1 MIVGALALFFGV
13 VVVGFGIPVQEFS
26 FGNTLI
32 MAGATVATGGLIV
45 IALGAVAGQ
54 LQRLNEAL
62 AHAPMPGHEHAP
74 FEPMTADAAAGAP
87 VLTPAFEP
95 PPFEPREPAAPP
107 AFPMSPEPAPS
118 LRNPEEPVEVEE
130 DVSLSPPQ
138 PAAELPAE
146 ESPRGLPSWMR
157 ARPQPEPAKEQRSSI
172 FDSMW
177 PPENKMFGRGDT
189 DTTTAPAEPEPAPV
203 EPTAEELPAPAEAAP
218 VEPAPPVEEQPKPR
232 AVAILKS
239 GVVDGMSYTLYVD
252 GSIEAEL
259 PQGTLRFA
267 SIHELRAHLEQN
279 G

>member
-1 MIVGALALFFGV
+1 
-13 VVVGFGIPVQEFS
+13 
-26 FGNTLI
+26 
-32 MAGATVATGGLIV
+32 VATGCLIV

-62 AHAPMPGHEHAP
+62 THAPMPGHEHAP
-74 FEPMTADAAAGAP
+74 FEPMTADAAADAAALP
-87 VLTPAFEP
+87 PPFEP
-95 PPFEPREPAAPP
+95 PPFEPREPAASQ
-107 AFPMSPEPAPS
+107 AFPMPPEPAPS
-118 LRNPEEPVEVEE
+118 LRNPDETVEVEE
-130 DVSLSPPQ
+130 EVSLSPPQ
-138 PAAELPAE
+138 LAAELPAE
-146 ESPRGLPSWMR
+146 EKPRDLPSWMR

-189 DTTTAPAEPEPAPV
+189 DTATAPAEPEPAPA
-203 EPTAEELPAPAEAAP
+203 EPTAEEERPAPVEAAP
-218 VEPAPPVEEQPKPR
+218 FEPAPPVEEAAKPR